1 MKYFLVL
8 FILTFLVFTP
18 FIYGQE
24 RIFAND
30 TQNISSTINTSSGG
44 GAEKT
49 SPTNDYM
56 FKSVKVGNIIILT
69 DKAGKQIGTLRNIGG
84 TVIFYDMENKVIG
97 MIKGEGKGA
106 VLLSPTGKQIG
117 IATKL
122 GNTYIIYNNNGT
134 KTENVIQISK

>member
-8 FILTFLVFTP
+8 FILTSLIFTSL
-18 FIYGQE
+18 IYAQD
-24 RIFAND
+24 RIFEND
-30 TQNISSTINTSSGG
+30 PQNTSSSINTSPVGES
-44 GAEKT
+44 EKT

-84 TVIFYDMENKVIG
+84 TVMFYDMENKVIG
-97 MIKGEGKGA
+97 MIKGVGEGA
-106 VLLSPTGKQIG
+106 ILLSPTGKQIG
-117 IATKL
+117 IATKV

-134 KTENVIQISK
+134 KTESRIQISK